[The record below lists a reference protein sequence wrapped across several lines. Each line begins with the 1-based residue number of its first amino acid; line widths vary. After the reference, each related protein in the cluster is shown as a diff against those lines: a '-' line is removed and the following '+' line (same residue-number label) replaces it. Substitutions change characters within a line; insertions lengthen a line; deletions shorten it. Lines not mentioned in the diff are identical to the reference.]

1 VQSVKTL
8 VARLWTPDVSRTM
21 RAEAAELIRRKSLNP
36 AGLEEIR
43 HIAGLGDVS
52 LSCHD
57 WGVYLGTGIMHRLN
71 TGDTHQPSTDS

>member
-1 VQSVKTL
+1 MVLVQSVKTL

-43 HIAGLGDVS
+43 HIAGLGAVS
-52 LSCHD
+52 LILVLHYHCHE
-57 WGVYLGTGIMHRLN
+57 WGCALALAQELCIG
-71 TGDTHQPSTDS
+71 